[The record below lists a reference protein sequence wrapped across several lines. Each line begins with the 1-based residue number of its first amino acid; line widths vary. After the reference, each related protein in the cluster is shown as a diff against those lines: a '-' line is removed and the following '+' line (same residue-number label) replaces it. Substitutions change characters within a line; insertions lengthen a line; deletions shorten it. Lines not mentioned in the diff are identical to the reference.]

1 MNRPLHL
8 GDLFF
13 SSGRERWS
21 NNLFVKLGLGCVSV
35 ILLCCLCGLCFWLW
49 VFTSDTRGSL
59 VFSPKSL
66 PAARLGQPYETK
78 ISISNNDTPV
88 GSFSVVSGE
97 LPPGLSLQHLEPEDL
112 AMLSGIPT
120 QTGSYTFTISIWCY
134 GTNVSGQTGAKEY
147 TIIVEE

>member
-1 MNRPLHL
+1 MNRPLKL

-13 SSGRERWS
+13 SGGRARWS
-21 NNLFVKLGLGCVSV
+21 NNLFVKLGLGCVAA
-35 ILLCCLCGLCFWLW
+35 IFLCCLCGLCFWLW
-49 VFTSDTRGSL
+49 VFTADTRAAP

-66 PAARLGQPYETK
+66 PAAGVGQAYETT
-78 ISISNNDTPV
+78 ISISNNATPV
-88 GSFSVVSGE
+88 GDFWIGPGE
-97 LPPGLSLQHLEPEDL
+97 LPPGLSLQHLEPEDR

-120 QTGSYTFTISIWCY
+120 QAGSYTFTISIWCY